1 MADEKQIMKQEADL
15 DSQREDDIM
24 EENYSRQQEYVDNL
38 ENEPEEMANE
48 DLEADINYFR

>member
-1 MADEKQIMKQEADL
+1 MADEKQIMKQEAHL

-48 DLEADINYFR
+48 QFEVENNYL